1 MKLNKT
7 NMKKKLGMSDEEI
20 QLVSNY
26 QEAFSNLQDTDKDA
40 IVDGRTLWEELKVVH
55 DFNDWMKKQLG
66 LVDAIEGAEFHVYFK
81 GDVNFTKEEIENM
94 SPQQRSRHGISV
106 EYTLKLDIAKEI
118 AMIVG
123 ATPRINKETKELS
136 KLARKYFI
144 TIEKAIRLA
153 KEWEETRVE
162 SKKLHKQMMA
172 TYEEVHMANYNRK
185 PRDYGSLQE
194 DIYYICFDMST
205 KELKDKLDIK
215 YHQTVPEWVEE
226 KIEKALC
233 YTYSRMIVML
243 EMGIMDKD
251 ERFNTVAKMF
261 DKKFGG
267 VIEI

>member
-7 NMKKKLGMSDEEI
+7 NMKKKLGMSEEEI
-20 QLVSNY
+20 QLVLNY
-26 QEAFSNLQDTDKDA
+26 QKAFPNLQDTDKDA
-40 IVDGRTLWEELKVVH
+40 IVDGRTLWEELKVEKAYST
-55 DFNDWMKKQLG
+55 WIQSQLENI
-66 LVDAIEGAEFHVYFK
+66 DASRDRDFHVSFK
-81 GDVNFTKEEIENM
+81 GIVNFTQEEVEDM